1 MAVDFVFVW
10 CGLDD
15 LFNNK
20 RNSTKLALNF
30 RGYEMKNGLAGHSI
44 VFVIY
49 VVAGKE

>member
-10 CGLDD
+10 CGLGD
-15 LFNNK
+15 LFNSK

-30 RGYEMKNGLAGHSI
+30 RGYKMKNGLAGHFI
-44 VFVIY
+44 VFVID